1 MQAYHTKFA
10 HKIICAMEHEMQPAR
25 PDYRDILASRTST
38 SRFIFYL
45 YIAVAIAF
53 FLGMCYGLYVH
64 RYKGKPNVEIP
75 SSTLYNPTY
84 K

>member
-1 MQAYHTKFA
+1 
-10 HKIICAMEHEMQPAR
+10 MEQELHHAR
-25 PDYRDILASRTST
+25 PNYNDILTSRTST

-45 YIAVAIAF
+45 YVAIMVAF